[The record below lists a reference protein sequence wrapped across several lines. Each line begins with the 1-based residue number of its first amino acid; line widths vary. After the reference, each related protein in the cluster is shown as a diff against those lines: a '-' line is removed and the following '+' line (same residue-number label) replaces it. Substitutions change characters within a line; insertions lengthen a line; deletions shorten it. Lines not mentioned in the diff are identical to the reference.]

1 MEKKCIFHI
10 PYKLDLVGESAPM
23 IRPGKM
29 MKAFENLGYEV
40 SIVDGY
46 AVERKMKM
54 QKIVEEIN
62 SGVKYE
68 FLYSESST
76 EPTLLTEPHHYPI
89 HPFFEFSFF
98 EFLKKHKIKIGLF
111 YRDIYWKFD
120 SYKEALPTWKS
131 FCAIQCYKY
140 DIWQYKRLLN
150 KLYIPNRKV
159 YKHLKSYSLEN
170 ILDVLPPGCDSA
182 VWKNNR
188 NEKRKM
194 QRGILNIFYV
204 GGLGNQYQLK
214 ELVAAV
220 SEVENC
226 RLTLCCRK
234 DEWEKEKNNYG
245 KYLRGNID
253 IVHRSGKELEDF
265 YFRADICSLMFKPDI
280 YREMAIPYK
289 SFEYLSHGKPV
300 LVTRGTAIGDFVE
313 KNDTGWVL
321 DYNRDAIKKQIR
333 ELVDFPE
340 LISKKRENC
349 LKVREQNTWEVRA
362 KKVEDDL
369 S

>member
-1 MEKKCIFHI
+1 MRKKCIFHI
-10 PYKLDLVGESAPM
+10 PYKLDLKGNVAPM
-23 IRPGKM
+23 IRPRKM
-29 MKAFENLGYEV
+29 IAALENIGYEV
-40 SIVDGY
+40 SVIDGY
-46 AVERKMKM
+46 AVDRKKKM
-54 QKIVEEIN
+54 EEIKKRIRN
-62 SGVKYE
+62 GETYQ

-76 EPTLLTEPHHYPI
+76 TPTLLTELHHLPI

-98 EFLKKHKIKIGLF
+98 RFAKRHGIKIGLF
-111 YRDIYWKFD
+111 YRDIYWKFE
-120 SYKEALPTWKS
+120 SYKKALPVWKY
-131 FCAIQCYKY
+131 FFAIQCYKY
-140 DIWQYKRLLN
+140 DIRQYEKLLD
-150 KLYIPNRKV
+150 KLYLPSIKV
-159 YKHLKSYSLEN
+159 YKYIKSKPFGR
-170 ILDVLPPGCDSA
+170 IVDVLPPGCDA
-182 VWKNNR
+182 LLWKNEE
-188 NEKRKM
+188 EKELICKKF
-194 QRGILNIFYV
+194 INIFYV

-214 ELVAAV
+214 ELAAAV
-220 SEVENC
+220 SEVENF
-226 RLTLCCRK
+226 RLTLCCRT
-234 DEWEKEKNNYG
+234 DEWDKEKNNYG
-245 KYLRGNID
+245 KYLRGNIN

-265 YFRADICSLMFKPDI
+265 YFSADICSLMFKPDI

-321 DYNRDAIKKQIR
+321 DYNRDAIKKQLR

-349 LKVREQNTWEVRA
+349 LKVRERNTWEVRA